1 MGQISSK
8 LAARFRDNGKYR
20 RPIRAQAK
28 RIRESSPLRGDVNSV
43 EQCIKSGLEPLHA
56 AYVAT
61 QNFVSFFAEQ
71 VSILKELEP
80 YYKIVSEAEDEYMPS
95 GPPMSPLTGSYFTT
109 WAFFDV
115 RFGPDAETIGTCLL
129 DTGKDLG
136 MDDGMLLT
144 TRLMQETRMGI
155 YEHCGRNG
163 LTVQLR
169 ELITGD
175 LFACR
180 VPTGYLGVEGELWY
194 VRLCPPIL
202 DAVDY
207 HIVLTTP
214 YILGGSAKADWVA
227 YLKKQLLGATDQR
240 TALRELLKYGPQP
253 NHWNEFVFRAYH
265 HHQFDAIFLAGLPD
279 VQGSLPHASLLNRDE
294 D

>member
-1 MGQISSK
+1 MGQISNK
-8 LAARFRDNGKYR
+8 LAARFRDSGKYR
-20 RPIRAQAK
+20 RPIRELAK
-28 RIRESSPLRGDVNSV
+28 RIRESSPVPSYVNRI
-43 EQCIKSGLEPLHA
+43 EQCIKKGLEPLHA
-56 AYVAT
+56 AYAAT

-80 YYKIVSEAEDEYMPS
+80 YYQIVSKAEDEYMPS

-144 TRLMQETRMGI
+144 ARLMQDTRMGI

-175 LFACR
+175 LFACH

-227 YLKKQLLGATDQR
+227 YLKKQLLGASDQR
-240 TALRELLKYGPQP
+240 AALCEFLKYGPQP
-253 NHWNEFVFRAYH
+253 NHWNEFVFQAYH
-265 HHQFDAIFLAGLPD
+265 HHQFEAIFLAGLPD
-279 VQGSLPHASLLNRDE
+279 VQGSLPHASPAE
-294 D
+294 S